1 MTPLVELDDVD
12 VAVDLVP
19 IISAASLHLD
29 PGECLGIQGPNGAGK
44 TTLLRVIATLLAPTG
59 GSGVVLGARLGSGEV
74 RSVRPNIGLAG
85 HVPALAGPLSLLENL
100 LLVARLTGRTREEAV
115 GALARVGLAGAAA
128 RPADHC
134 SHGMRRRTDLARLF
148 LVPPRLLLLDEPHAG
163 LDESAQLLVDEL
175 IHRVIA
181 GGGGAVLVSHDPT
194 GLSGVAD
201 RMLTLRSGAL
211 ETAG

>member
-1 MTPLVELDDVD
+1 MTALVELNAVD

-29 PGECLGIQGPNGAGK
+29 AGECLGIQGPNGAGK
-44 TTLLRVIATLLAPTG
+44 TTLLRVVATLLAPTG
-59 GSGVVLGARLGSGEV
+59 GSGVALGARLGSGEV
-74 RSVRPNIGLAG
+74 RSVRRQIGLAG
-85 HVPALAGPLSLLENL
+85 HVPALAGPLTLLENL
-100 LLVARLTGRTREEAV
+100 MLVAHLTDHTRKEAV
-115 GALARVGLAGAAA
+115 GALARVGLAGAAGRA
-128 RPADHC
+128 ADHC

-148 LVPPRLLLLDEPHAG
+148 LAPPRLLLLDEPHAG
-163 LDESAQLLVDEL
+163 LDGSAQRLVDEL
-175 IHRVIA
+175 IGLVIA

-211 ETAG
+211 ETAR

>member
-19 IISAASLHLD
+19 IISEASLRLG

-74 RSVRPNIGLAG
+74 RSVRPQIGLAG

-100 LLVARLTGRTREEAV
+100 LLVARLTGRAREEAV
-115 GALARVGLAGAAA
+115 GALARVGLAGAAG

-148 LVPPRLLLLDEPHAG
+148 LAPPRLLLLDEPHAG
-163 LDESAQLLVDEL
+163 LDESAQQLVDDL
-175 IHRVIA
+175 IRRVIV

-211 ETAG
+211 EVAG

>member
-29 PGECLGIQGPNGAGK
+29 AGKCLGIQGPNGAGK
-44 TTLLRVIATLLAPTG
+44 TTLLRVIATLMAPTG
-59 GSGVVLGARLGSGEV
+59 GSGVVLGARLGSDEV
-74 RSVRPNIGLAG
+74 RSVRPKIGLAG

-100 LLVARLTGRTREEAV
+100 LLVARLTGRTREDAV
-115 GALARVGLAGAAA
+115 DALTRVGLAGAAG

-148 LVPPRLLLLDEPHAG
+148 LAPPRLLLLDEPHAG
-163 LDESAQLLVDEL
+163 LDESAQQLVDEL
-175 IHRVIA
+175 IRRVVA

-194 GLSGVAD
+194 GLSGIAD
-201 RMLTLRSGAL
+201 RLLTLRSGAL
-211 ETAG
+211 ETSG